1 MNNAEL
7 IKGIER
13 AIEGL
18 ELIKKCLS
26 ENTEEVSETV
36 KEEKKPTAKAKKNVM
51 PKPVEEEEE
60 VASAESEEVTL
71 NRAELDNMKYNEFK
85 KLASNLGVKCTG
97 TRDEIMERI
106 EALPNVTIVD
116 GEEAEDEDTEDEDE
130 EKVVPISKGKKLGKK
145 KEEEPTEDEFDV
157 QAKEVAEETDVEDI
171 IEALADVG
179 VKATKKNA
187 VEKLAQALRDGLIS
201 LDDEDEEDSEEESE
215 ADTTEEADEEE
226 ITADGYYE
234 EYDPQ
239 GFNDPSTMTKARA
252 KAVKSLIGGVIEQ
265 IESEQIGEDD
275 ILAYLEDNCTD
286 EEKDLL
292 GDEYTDNELIKFYIE
307 MLKRTVD
314 DEGET
319 HEQSDPY
326 ELNGEDVCCGHT
338 LSYSKKTKK
347 YICEICGEEYEAE

>member
-1 MNNAEL
+1 MNNAEM
-7 IKGIER
+7 IKGIDK

-18 ELIKKCLS
+18 EIIKKCLTEASALS
-26 ENTEEVSETV
+26 EVGAD
-36 KEEKKPTAKAKKNVM
+36 EEKKPTAKAKKDVTK
-51 PKPVEEEEE
+51 KPVKEEEE
-60 VASAESEEVTL
+60 VASADGEEVTL
-71 NRAELDNMKYNEFK
+71 RMAELENMKYNDFK

-106 EALPNVTIVD
+106 EALPNVTIVEED
-116 GEEAEDEDTEDEDE
+116 GEDEKE
-130 EKVVPISKGKKLGKK
+130 EKEKIVPISKGKKLGKK
-145 KEEEPTEDEFDV
+145 KEEEAEVEEDEFYV

-171 IEALADVG
+171 IEALSDVG
-179 VKATKKNA
+179 VKANKKNYL
-187 VEKLAQALRDGLIS
+187 EKLAHALREGLIS
-201 LDDEDEEDSEEESE
+201 LDDEDEEDEETEKEDTEDGESE
-215 ADTTEEADEEE
+215 DEE
-226 ITADGYYE
+226 ITADSYYE

-252 KAVKSLIGGVIEQ
+252 KAVKNLVEGVIEQ

-292 GDEYTDNELIKFYIE
+292 GDDYDDNTLIKFYIE

-314 DEGET
+314 DEGEV

-338 LSYSKKTKK
+338 LKYSKKNKK